1 MNAINASDLKT
12 QGINAITMAL
22 ANTQEVAISVQGK
35 PRFIVMDIDH
45 YQQLRE
51 YELEIAV
58 QKANADIAAGRF
70 VTESANDYMNRIIK
84 EYDLQPDYSWF
95 VHEKVS
101 EIFKITS
108 RISQATQ
115 KSAWVVRNKSL

>member
-1 MNAINASDLKT
+1 MNTINASDLKT
-12 QGINAITMAL
+12 QGINAIAMAL
-22 ANTQEVAISVQGK
+22 ADTQEVAISVQGK

-84 EYDLQPDYSWF
+84 EYDLQPDYS
-95 VHEKVS
+95 
-101 EIFKITS
+101 
-108 RISQATQ
+108 
-115 KSAWVVRNKSL
+115 